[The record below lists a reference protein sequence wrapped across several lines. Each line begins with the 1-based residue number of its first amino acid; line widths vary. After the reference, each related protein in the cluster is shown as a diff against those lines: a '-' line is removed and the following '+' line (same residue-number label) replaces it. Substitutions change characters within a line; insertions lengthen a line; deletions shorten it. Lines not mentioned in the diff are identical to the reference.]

1 MELNPGHTAWMLTA
15 SALVLLMT
23 PGLAFFYGG
32 LVRARNVISTLM
44 YSFMAMA
51 VVSIVWVLWGY
62 SLAFGEGSAFIGDLS
77 FFGLSGIDVNDLED
91 NGIPT
96 LLFVIFQMMFA
107 IITPA
112 LITGAF
118 VERFKFTTYLVF
130 LVVWVTIVYAPVAH
144 WVWASE
150 GWLFKDGALDFAGG
164 TVVHINAGMAAVAAA
179 LLVGK
184 RRDPGAEPH
193 NVPYVILGAALL
205 WFGWFGFNAGSGL
218 AANGQDV
225 NAFLVTNT
233 AAAAAALTWGVISQ
247 IQTGRMSAVGVAS
260 GAVAGLVA
268 ITPASGFVGV
278 YGALAIGAGAGL
290 LCYIA
295 VYLRTRVQVDDALEV
310 FAIHGVGGIWGA
322 IATGIF
328 AVAAIGGTAGLIDG
342 NAWTAC
348 HPGDRDRRH
357 HGLLIRRHARHPQG
371 ARPHPRTRDQG
382 RQRRRGH
389 WPGPLRSR
397 REGIRQRRRR
407 LNTELCGIS
416 TKMNDTNPLS
426 RRGRGLEPAPY
437 SIRG

>member
-1 MELNPGHTAWMLTA
+1 MDSGHTAWMMTA

-44 YSFMAMA
+44 YSFISMA

-62 SLAFGEGSAFIGDLS
+62 SLAFGEGNAIIGDLS
-77 FFGLSGIDVNDLED
+77 LFGLSGIGIDQVED
-91 NGIPT
+91 GGIPT

-130 LVVWVTIVYAPVAH
+130 LVVWVTVVYTPVAH

-179 LLVGK
+179 VLVGK

-193 NVPYVILGAALL
+193 NVPYVVLGAALL

-218 AANGQDV
+218 AANGVDV

-247 IQTGRMSAVGVAS
+247 VQTGRMSAVGVAS

-278 YGALAIGAGAGL
+278 YGALAIGAGAGV

-295 VYLRTRVQVDDALEV
+295 VYLRTRIQIDDALEV
-310 FAIHGVGGIWGA
+310 FAVHGVGGIWGA

-328 AVAAIGGTAGLIDG
+328 AVSAIGDTAGAIDG
-342 NAWTAC
+342 NAGQLVTQLLAVVATMAYSFVVTLVILKVLDLI
-348 HPGDRDRRH
+348 PGLGLRVSPEAEDVGLDISA
-357 HGLLIRRHARHPQG
+357 HGERAFVSDG
-371 ARPHPRTRDQG
+371 AD
-382 RQRRRGH
+382 
-389 WPGPLRSR
+389 
-397 REGIRQRRRR
+397 
-407 LNTELCGIS
+407 
-416 TKMNDTNPLS
+416 
-426 RRGRGLEPAPY
+426 
-437 SIRG
+437 

>member
-1 MELNPGHTAWMLTA
+1 MDSGHTAWMLTA

-51 VVSIVWVLWGY
+51 VVSVVWVLWGY

-77 FFGLSGIDVNDLED
+77 FFGLSGIDVNDTD

-118 VERFKFTTYLVF
+118 VERFKFTTYLIF
-130 LVVWVTIVYAPVAH
+130 LVIWVTIVYAPVAH
-144 WVWASE
+144 WVWGG
-150 GWLFKDGALDFAGG
+150 GWIGDVGDGALDFAGG
-164 TVVHINAGMAAVAAA
+164 TVVHINAGVAAVAAA
-179 LLVGK
+179 WLIGK
-184 RRDPGAEPH
+184 RRDPGPEPH

-218 AANGQDV
+218 AADGVDV

-268 ITPASGFVGV
+268 ITPASGYVGV

-295 VYLRTRVQVDDALEV
+295 VYLRTKIQVDDALEV
-310 FAIHGVGGIWGA
+310 FAVHGVGGIWGA

-342 NAWTAC
+342 NAGQMVTQVVAVIATMVYSFVVTLVILKVLDLI
-348 HPGDRDRRH
+348 PG
-357 HGLLIRRHARHPQG
+357 L
-371 ARPHPRTRDQG
+371 
-382 RQRRRGH
+382 
-389 WPGPLRSR
+389 
-397 REGIRQRRRR
+397 GIRVSDEEEDIG
-407 LNTELCGIS
+407 L
-416 TKMNDTNPLS
+416 DLS
-426 RRGRGLEPAPY
+426 AHGERAFVSDGAD
-437 SIRG
+437 

>member
-77 FFGLSGIDVNDLED
+77 FFGLSGIDVNQVED

-144 WVWASE
+144 WVWAPE

-218 AANGQDV
+218 AANGQGV

-268 ITPASGFVGV
+268 ITPASGFVRV

-295 VYLRTRVQVDDALEV
+295 VYLRTRVQVDDALGV

-342 NAWTAC
+342 NAGQLVTQVIAIVATMVYSFVVTLVILKVLDLI
-348 HPGDRDRRH
+348 PG
-357 HGLLIRRHARHPQG
+357 L
-371 ARPHPRTRDQG
+371 
-382 RQRRRGH
+382 
-389 WPGPLRSR
+389 
-397 REGIRQRRRR
+397 GIRVP
-407 LNTELCGIS
+407 
-416 TKMNDTNPLS
+416 NDAEDTGLDLS
-426 RRGRGLEPAPY
+426 AHGERAFVSDGAD
-437 SIRG
+437 